1 VTDAGFDLGCDR
13 VKPDANGE
21 HQNSS
26 GNRQIAHSET

>member
-26 GNRQIAHSET
+26 GRQIAHPET